1 MTIRNKYI
9 ILAAGFWLGGIILLL
24 IGSMLK
30 SQSWAGTLFTI
41 GILGQAVGF
50 GLFGF
55 AIMKGAFNK
64 KE

>member
-1 MTIRNKYI
+1 MTIKNKYI
-9 ILAAGFWLGGIILLL
+9 ILAAGFWLGGILMLLL
-24 IGSMLK
+24 GSVLK
-30 SQSWAGTLFTI
+30 DQSWAGTLFTI
-41 GILGQAVGF
+41 GILGQAAGF